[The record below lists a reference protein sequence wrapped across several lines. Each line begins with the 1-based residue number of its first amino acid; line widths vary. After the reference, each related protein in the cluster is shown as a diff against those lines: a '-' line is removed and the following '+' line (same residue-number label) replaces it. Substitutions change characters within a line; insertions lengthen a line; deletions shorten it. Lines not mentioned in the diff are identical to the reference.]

1 MMNVYSNQQ
10 QYEDVNLNFNA
21 QNNAEQGFGIPT
33 TTTKFGAS
41 GKTKGKKKKGIKR
54 LEQITAQDENF
65 NIYGL
70 GEIKY
75 AELHGKANRP
85 LRQVKDEL
93 DLSIQKCPC
102 CNLPAP
108 DEKGEFL
115 KFYSTCDNP
124 DDFSNCGQGV
134 VLYYSFI
141 KYIIVNLF
149 IVAVCISCFNI
160 YFSYKYYT
168 ELEKVCNNF
177 YKATYAQDTK
187 FKEICKFYFTE
198 VEDENFEY
206 YSLVDSFFFRFSS
219 INIKDYRNL
228 YEYLNPGN
236 SGPFNS
242 TVINISRINFCCL
255 IFIFILNLIYIL
267 FLYNKSN
274 GADYLV
280 FTVSDYSIFLTNLYD
295 VHGKFLNILKEI
307 ENNKKTYQE
316 KGKNFIPELHYK
328 KIGGVPQ
335 EGMSELDIFQIFLKN
350 KIITGKFSEKFT
362 INRIDFCYKLEEIT
376 RFQKI
381 YEKRLAL
388 ISEIEFDPK
397 VKKENKNENL
407 EGDDR
412 KITTYPKFRLKKEK
426 NILEG
431 TEKCVFYFLCCKKE
445 RTLDRIKKEK
455 DFIEKKINEITEDAK
470 KNTSN
475 YFGGAAFITF
485 ETIKEQEL
493 YLKNLPN
500 NAIDYF
506 IEFLRNIG
514 YIFCSCCINKS
525 SENIYYLK
533 RNIKFEAA
541 PEPEDIIFENLET
554 KPFAKIMRT
563 ILVYIISIIICGV
576 SFGIIVALNELQVY
590 VDSRDSSG
598 HVILLY
604 IISLAITGVTSGID
618 IFLEI
623 VLKSLTQI
631 EKQSTKTDF
640 SLSYSIK
647 LTLFT
652 FLNGAL
658 LPLFS
663 EVFINK
669 SDGYEILISNMLMK
683 FLVNAFVSPL
693 LWTLNFGYFF
703 KKFQICLI
711 ERKIENE
718 KDKSEEEKTFDKN
731 QKELNELYELPPMNV
746 ELKYSYIFKTLLMS
760 FLYIPIF
767 PLGIIISLL
776 GLLLGYWLEK
786 FNFANM
792 YKRPEMLNRQIAENY
807 VSYFVLILFAYGVG
821 DYIFLND
828 VFDTKV
834 WSLLNIIIFGV
845 LIIIPYHQLLSR
857 DILEVDESALN
868 NQKYDDAYPS
878 FFIDYERANPMTQKD
893 GNLKYQKT
901 LKDLGYIKNDEYE
914 KNISYI
920 NSANPM
926 ELYVK
931 KRRNHFRGGYSGGY
945 SNQNYYNNQFFPPMN
960 QFPPHGPPVN
970 FNYPPPNINIDPTI
984 AQNNSN
990 GYGSNM
996 ANNPNMINQN
1006 NAYTSQIEGQYPINN
1021 QYNIQ
1026 VIQPPNPSNNNYI
1039 PSQGYSGGNMGM
1051 FNNNQFAN
1059 NNVYSPNNYQN
1070 NDQGYSAHKFQ

>member
-1 MMNVYSNQQ
+1 MNIYSNQQ
-10 QYEDVNLNFNA
+10 YRDANLNVNI
-21 QNNAEQGFGIPT
+21 QNNDDQEFGNPT
-33 TTTKFGAS
+33 TNTKLGGP

-85 LRQVKDEL
+85 LKQLKDEL
-93 DLSIQKCPC
+93 DLKSIQKCPC

-108 DEKGEFL
+108 DEKGEYL
-115 KFYSTCDNP
+115 TFYSTCDNP

-149 IVAVCISCFNI
+149 IVAVCISCFNL
-160 YFSYKYYT
+160 YYSYKYYT

-177 YKATYAQDTK
+177 YKATNALDTK

-198 VEDENFEY
+198 VDNP
-206 YSLVDSFFFRFSS
+206 LVDSFFFRFSS
-219 INIKDYRNL
+219 TNIKDYRNL
-228 YEYLNPGN
+228 YEYLNPDN
-236 SGPFNS
+236 SDSFNS

-255 IFIFILNLIYIL
+255 IFIFILNLVYIL
-267 FLYNKSN
+267 FLFNKSN

-280 FTVSDYSIFLTNLYD
+280 FTVSDYSIFLNNLYD
-295 VHGKFLNILKEI
+295 VHGKFLNFLKEI
-307 ENNKKTYQE
+307 EDNKKSYQE
-316 KGKNFIPELHYK
+316 KGKKFIPELQYK

-335 EGMSELDIFQIFLKN
+335 EGMSELDIFKVFLKN
-350 KIITGKFSEKFT
+350 KIILGKFKEKFNV
-362 INRIDFCYKLEEIT
+362 NRIDFCYKLEEIT
-376 RFQKI
+376 KFQKI
-381 YEKRLAL
+381 YEKRLSL
-388 ISEIEFDPK
+388 ISKIEFDPK
-397 VKKENKNENL
+397 VKKENKDENL

-431 TEKCVFYFLCCKKE
+431 TKKCVFYLLCCKKE

-506 IEFLRNIG
+506 INFLRNMS
-514 YIFCSCCINKS
+514 YIFCSCCVNKS
-525 SENIYYLK
+525 SENFYYLR

-563 ILVYIISIIICGV
+563 VLVYIISIIICGV
-576 SFGIIVALNELQVY
+576 SFAIIVALNELQVY
-590 VDSRDSSG
+590 VDSRDSSS

-618 IFLEI
+618 VFLEI
-623 VLKSLTQI
+623 VLKSLTEI
-631 EKQSTKTDF
+631 EKQSTKTHF

-663 EVFINK
+663 ELFINK

-693 LWTLNFGYFF
+693 LWTLNFSYFF

-711 ERKIENE
+711 ERKIESEN
-718 KDKSEEEKTFDKN
+718 DKSEEEKTYDKN
-731 QKELNELYELPPMNV
+731 QKELNDLYELPPMNV

-767 PLGIIISLL
+767 PLGIIISFI

-807 VSYFVLILFAYGVG
+807 VSYFVLILFVYGVG
-821 DYIFLND
+821 DYIFLNN
-828 VFDTKV
+828 VFDTKI

-845 LIIIPYHQLLSR
+845 LIIIPYHQLLNR
-857 DILEVDESALN
+857 DFLEVDESALH
-868 NQKYDDAYPS
+868 NQNYDKAYPT
-878 FFIDYERANPMTQKD
+878 FFLDYERANPMTQKE

-914 KNISYI
+914 NNISYI

-926 ELYVK
+926 QLYIN
-931 KRRNHFRGGYSGGY
+931 RRNNQFKGGYSGGY
-945 SNQNYYNNQFFPPMN
+945 SNHNYFNNQFFPPMN
-960 QFPPHGPPVN
+960 HFPPHGPPGN
-970 FNYPPPNINIDPTI
+970 FNYPPPNLNNNSTI
-984 AQNNSN
+984 AQNNLI

-996 ANNPNMINQN
+996 TSNRNMINQN
-1006 NAYTSQIEGQYPINN
+1006 NAYSSQIEGQYPINN
-1021 QYNIQ
+1021 QYNINN
-1026 VIQPPNPSNNNYI
+1026 IQIIPPPNPSNINYI

-1051 FNNNQFAN
+1051 PSNNQFPN
-1059 NNVYSPNNYQN
+1059 NNVYFPNNFQN
-1070 NDQGYSAHKFQ
+1070 NNQGYSSHKFHKN